1 MMMNE
6 EEDYD
11 EDKDDVDNEEDD
23 DEDKDHFLLLHAF
36 DMEGNGDLPLC

>member
-1 MMMNE
+1 MMKMMIE

-11 EDKDDVDNEEDD
+11 EDNDDVDD